1 MLIEMSAVGLAT
13 AVVAGAISFVSPCV
27 LPLVPGYL
35 SFVSSGID
43 PASTR
48 MIDRLRVAWPALF
61 FVLGFTTV
69 FVMLGLGAQ
78 ALGGL
83 LLRYSFEANL
93 IGGLLVAAFGLI
105 MTGLVR
111 LPFLMQEFRTMG
123 PTSVS
128 GPTGAY
134 LLGLAFAF
142 GWTPC
147 IGPVLGS
154 ILTVSALSA
163 GSGAILLAAYGLGLG
178 VPFLVVA
185 LTFGHFAG
193 SLKRLRY
200 VGHILNVVAGSIMI
214 VMGVLMMTGRLQLIA
229 FWLLERFP
237 GLGTIG

>member
-1 MLIEMSAVGLAT
+1 MLIEVSAVGLAT
-13 AVVAGAISFVSPCV
+13 AVLAGAISFLSPCV

-48 MIDRLRVAWPALF
+48 MIDRMRVAWPALF

-78 ALGGL
+78 ALGGI

-93 IGGLLVAAFGLI
+93 VGGLLVASFGLI

-200 VGHILNVVAGSIMI
+200 AGHILNVVAGGIMI
-214 VMGVLMMTGRLQLIA
+214 VMGVLMITGRLQLIA

>member
-1 MLIEMSAVGLAT
+1 MLIEVSVVGLST
-13 AVVAGAISFVSPCV
+13 AVLAGAISFVSPCV

-35 SFVSSGID
+35 SFVSSGVD

-48 MIDRLRVAWPALF
+48 MIDRSRVALSALF

-78 ALGGL
+78 ALGGF
-83 LLRYSFEANL
+83 LLRYSLEANF
-93 IGGLLVAAFGLI
+93 IGGLLVAVFGLA

-111 LPFLMQEFRTMG
+111 LPFLMQEFRTTG

-128 GPTGAY
+128 GPAGAY
-134 LLGLAFAF
+134 LLGLSFAF

-163 GSGAILLAAYGLGLG
+163 GSGAVLLAAYGVGLG
-178 VPFLVVA
+178 VPFIVVA

-200 VGHILNVVAGSIMI
+200 AGHILNVIAGSIMI

-237 GLGTIG
+237 SLGTIG

>member
-1 MLIEMSAVGLAT
+1 
-13 AVVAGAISFVSPCV
+13 
-27 LPLVPGYL
+27 
-35 SFVSSGID
+35 
-43 PASTR
+43 
-48 MIDRLRVAWPALF
+48 
-61 FVLGFTTV
+61 
-69 FVMLGLGAQ
+69 
-78 ALGGL
+78 
-83 LLRYSFEANL
+83 
-93 IGGLLVAAFGLI
+93 
-105 MTGLVR
+105 
-111 LPFLMQEFRTMG
+111 MG

-185 LTFGHFAG
+185 LTFGHFGG

-200 VGHILNVVAGSIMI
+200 AGHNLNVGAGSIMI
-214 VMGVLMMTGRLQLIA
+214 VMG
-229 FWLLERFP
+229 F
-237 GLGTIG
+237 